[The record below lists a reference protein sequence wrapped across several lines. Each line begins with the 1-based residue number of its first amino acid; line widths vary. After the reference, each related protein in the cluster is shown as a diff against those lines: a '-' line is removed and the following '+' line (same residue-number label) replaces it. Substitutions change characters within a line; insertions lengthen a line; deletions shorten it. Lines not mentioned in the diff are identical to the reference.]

1 MIWRLK
7 PSTRF
12 EPSVPLILSI
22 RWVVIQKKKGHPSAE
37 RGASPQGS
45 YPKSA
50 QHERRGIKEHWLPL
64 WIIFFIAGMREPLW
78 NAQWEKS
85 PVRNSLQTWL
95 IPFKKSSH
103 WSWRSPSFI
112 LAHNKPS
119 VHKLQLQ
126 LDNWIT
132 CWKINCGCVLLHFIL
147 YVDWTAA
154 QTIISGRVRANSIFT
169 SVLKSI
175 VYSQCPRGR
184 QMHCTKLPIIFFCSL
199 QQRKSLK

>member
-1 MIWRLK
+1 MNRD
-7 PSTRF
+7 P
-12 EPSVPLILSI
+12 
-22 RWVVIQKKKGHPSAE
+22 KKGHPSE

-50 QHERRGIKEHWLPL
+50 QHGRRGIKEHWLPL

-78 NAQWEKS
+78 NSQWEKS
-85 PVRNSLQTWL
+85 PVRNSLQTWI

-132 CWKINCGCVLLHFIL
+132 CWKINCGCALLHFIL
-147 YVDWTAA
+147 HVDWTAA
-154 QTIISGRVRANSIFT
+154 QTVVSGRVLASSVFP
-169 SVLKSI
+169 SVLKLFILI
-175 VYSQCPRGR
+175 V
-184 QMHCTKLPIIFFCSL
+184 KV
-199 QQRKSLK
+199 